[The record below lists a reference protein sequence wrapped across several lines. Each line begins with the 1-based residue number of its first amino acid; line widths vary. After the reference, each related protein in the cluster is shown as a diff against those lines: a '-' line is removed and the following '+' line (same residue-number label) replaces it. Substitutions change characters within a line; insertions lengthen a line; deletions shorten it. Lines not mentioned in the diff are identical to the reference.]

1 MKQKIELIPK
11 KTKIYLFLFIIL
23 NLILSALE
31 TIGIG
36 SIPVLM
42 LALIDGINN
51 STDYFFYEFI
61 EKFFDTKSEYFL
73 FNFSFF
79 ILLFF
84 LLKNIY
90 FLAIKYLEGLL
101 KKNLVSTISL
111 KLFKSYLF
119 LPYKQHLYKNPSI
132 ALRNMTSECESFAN
146 YIGSLIDI
154 FREVLIITFLFSML
168 FLQDKFLSFFV
179 ICLLIVV
186 LSIFYLFVRNS
197 LYKMG
202 QVSQNF
208 RGQQLKLI
216 NQSLESIRFVKI
228 LKKENFFFKKFSFN
242 LNKILDQNVMMN
254 IIQAI
259 PKTLLETI
267 AITIMISSVYFLL
280 EYQGSKNILPYI
292 TLLGL
297 ILVRL
302 IPSFN
307 ILSSSVSSLK
317 FLTPSKEIL
326 QKELRLNSRIK
337 VPTIKFDN
345 DIDHS
350 NIFKKTIE
358 LKNIYFRYPSSK
370 RNNLKNISL
379 KIKKNSFVA
388 FVGESGAGKSTIIDV
403 ILGLLEPNFGK
414 VLIDGKNLY
423 SEKTLNSWYKNIG
436 IIPQDI
442 YLDDT
447 SLRDNITFYDQNI
460 NLKNLNKAI
469 SLSLLNDVVRQL
481 PNKLDSI
488 IGNRGIRLSGGQIQ
502 RVGIAR
508 CMYRNPKIIIMD
520 EATSSL
526 DNKAEKKIIDAING
540 IKKGRTLISI
550 AHRLSTIK
558 RAELIYFVKD
568 GRVIDCGSLN
578 ELKSKHKD
586 FFGNL

>member
-1 MKQKIELIPK
+1 MNSKIELIPK
-11 KTKIYLFLFIIL
+11 KTKIYLFLFIIF
-23 NLILSALE
+23 NLILSTLE

-36 SIPVLM
+36 SIPILI
-42 LALIDGINN
+42 LALIDGTGN
-51 STDYFFYEFI
+51 SSDYFFYEFI
-61 EKFFDTKSEYFL
+61 SKFFNTQNKDFL
-73 FNFSFF
+73 LNFSIF

-90 FLAIKYLEGLL
+90 YLIIKFCEGLL

-132 ALRNMTSECESFAN
+132 ALRNMTSECESFAT

-154 FREVLIITFLFSML
+154 FREILIIIFLFSML
-168 FLQDKFLSFFV
+168 FMQDKFLSFFV
-179 ICLLIVV
+179 ICV
-186 LSIFYLFVRNS
+186 LTLVLTTFYLLVRNS

-202 QVSQNF
+202 QVSQDF
-208 RGQQLKLI
+208 RGQLLKLI
-216 NQSLESIRFVKI
+216 TQSLESIRFVKI

-259 PKTLLETI
+259 PKTLLEFI
-267 AITIMISSVYFLL
+267 AITIMILSVYFFL
-280 EYQGSKNILPYI
+280 EHQSSKNILPYI

-307 ILSSSVSSLK
+307 ILSSSISSLK
-317 FLTPSKEIL
+317 FLTPAKEIL
-326 QKELRLNSRIK
+326 QKELRLGSNLK
-337 VPTIKFDN
+337 VLKTGIDN
-345 DIDHS
+345 NIDHS
-350 NIFKKTIE
+350 KIFKKAIE
-358 LKNIYFRYPSSK
+358 LKKIYFKYPSSK
-370 RNNLKNISL
+370 KNNLKNINL
-379 KIKKNSFVA
+379 KIKKNSFIA

-414 VLIDGKNLY
+414 ILIDGKNLH
-423 SEKTLNSWYKNIG
+423 SEKILNSWYKNIG

-442 YLDDT
+442 YLDDS
-447 SLRDNITFYDQNI
+447 SLKDNITFYDEKI
-460 NLKNLNKAI
+460 DYKNLRKAI
-469 SLSLLNDVVRQL
+469 NLSLLNDVVRQL
-481 PNKLDSI
+481 PNKLETI

-508 CMYRNPKIIIMD
+508 CMYRDPRVIIMD

-526 DNKAEKKIIDAING
+526 DNKAEKKIIDAINS

-558 RAELIYFVKD
+558 KAELIYFVKD
-568 GRVIDCGSLN
+568 GRVIDCGSLTK
-578 ELKSKHKD
+578 LKRRYKD

>member
-1 MKQKIELIPK
+1 MKQKIELITK

-23 NLILSALE
+23 NLILSAVE

-36 SIPVLM
+36 SIPVLI

-61 EKFFDTKSEYFL
+61 EKFFDIKSEDFL

-101 KKNLVSTISL
+101 KKNLVATISL

-179 ICLLIVV
+179 ICVLIVV

-228 LKKENFFFKKFSFN
+228 LNKENFFFKKFSFN

-307 ILSSSVSSLK
+307 ILSSSISSLK

-326 QKELRLNSRIK
+326 QKELRLNSQIK
-337 VPTIKFDN
+337 VPRIKYDN

-423 SEKTLNSWYKNIG
+423 SEKILNSWYKNIG

-447 SLRDNITFYDQNI
+447 SLRDNITFYDQSI
-460 NLKNLNKAI
+460 NFKNLRRAI
-469 SLSLLNDVVRQL
+469 SLSLLDDVVRQL

-508 CMYRNPKIIIMD
+508 CMYRDPKIIIMD

-568 GRVIDCGSLN
+568 GKVIDCGSLN

>member
-1 MKQKIELIPK
+1 MKFKTQLIPK
-11 KTKIYLFLFIIL
+11 KTKIYLFLFIIF

-36 SIPVLM
+36 SIPILI
-42 LALIDGINN
+42 LALIDGTGN
-51 STDYFFYEFI
+51 SSDYFFYDFI
-61 EKFFDTKSEYFL
+61 SNFFDTQNKDFL
-73 FNFSFF
+73 LNFSIF

-84 LLKNIY
+84 LFKNIY
-90 FLAIKYLEGLL
+90 FLIIKFFEGLL
-101 KKNLVSTISL
+101 KKNLVSTMSL
-111 KLFKSYLF
+111 KLFKNYLF
-119 LPYKQHLYKNPSI
+119 LPYKQLLYKNPSI

-146 YIGSLIDI
+146 YIGSLVDI
-154 FREVLIITFLFSML
+154 FREVLIIIFLFSML
-168 FLQDKFLSFFV
+168 FFQDKFLSFFV
-179 ICLLIVV
+179 ICILLLV
-186 LSIFYLFVRNS
+186 LGIFYLFVRNS
-197 LYKMG
+197 LYRMG
-202 QVSQNF
+202 QISQDF
-208 RGQQLKLI
+208 RGRLLKLI
-216 NQSLESIRFVKI
+216 TQSLESVRFVKI

-259 PKTLLETI
+259 PKTLLEFI
-267 AITIMISSVYFLL
+267 AIIIMISSVYFFL
-280 EYQGSKNILPYI
+280 EFQGSKNVLPYI

-307 ILSSSVSSLK
+307 ILSSSISALK
-317 FLTPSKEIL
+317 FLTPAKEIL
-326 QKELRLNSRIK
+326 LKELRLGTNIK
-337 VPTIKFDN
+337 VSKPETDN
-345 DIDHS
+345 NTDHS
-350 NIFKKTIE
+350 KIFQKSIE
-358 LKNIYFRYPSSK
+358 LKKIYFKYPSLNK
-370 RNNLKNISL
+370 NTLKNINL
-379 KIKKNSFVA
+379 KIKKNSFIA
-388 FVGESGAGKSTIIDV
+388 FVGESGAGKSTIIDI

-414 VLIDGKNLY
+414 ILVDGKSLH
-423 SEKTLNSWYKNIG
+423 SEKILNSWYKNIG

-442 YLDDT
+442 YLDDS
-447 SLRDNITFYDQNI
+447 SLKDNITFYDEKI
-460 NLKNLNKAI
+460 NYKNLRKAVN
-469 SLSLLNDVVRQL
+469 LSLLNDVVRQL
-481 PNKLDSI
+481 PNKLETV

-508 CMYRNPKIIIMD
+508 CMYRDPKVIIMD

-526 DNKAEKKIIDAING
+526 DNKAEKKIIDAINS

-578 ELKSKHKD
+578 ELRSRHKD

>member
-1 MKQKIELIPK
+1 MKFKIQLIPK
-11 KTKIYLFLFIIL
+11 KTKIYLFLFIIF

-36 SIPVLM
+36 SIPILI
-42 LALIDGINN
+42 LALIDETGN
-51 STDYFFYEFI
+51 SSDYFFYEFI
-61 EKFFDTKSEYFL
+61 SKFFDTQNKDFL
-73 FNFSFF
+73 LNFSFF
-79 ILLFF
+79 IVLFF

-90 FLAIKYLEGLL
+90 FLIVKYCEGLL
-101 KKNLVSTISL
+101 KKNLVSTTSL
-111 KLFKSYLF
+111 KLFKNYLF
-119 LPYKQHLYKNPSI
+119 LPYKRLLYKNPSI
-132 ALRNMTSECESFAN
+132 VLRNMTSECEGFAN
-146 YIGSLIDI
+146 YIGCLIDI
-154 FREVLIITFLFSML
+154 FREVLIIIFLFSML
-168 FLQDKFLSFFV
+168 FLQDKFLSLFI
-179 ICLLIVV
+179 ICILISV
-186 LSIFYLFVRNS
+186 LGTFYLFIRNS
-197 LYKMG
+197 LYRMG
-202 QVSQNF
+202 KVSQDF
-208 RGQQLKLI
+208 RGKLLKLI
-216 NQSLESIRFVKI
+216 TQSLESVRFVKI

-254 IIQAI
+254 IIQVI
-259 PKTLLETI
+259 PKTLLEFI
-267 AITIMISSVYFLL
+267 AIIIMISSVYFFL
-280 EYQGSKNILPYI
+280 EFQESKNILPYI

-307 ILSSSVSSLK
+307 ILSSSVSALK
-317 FLTPSKEIL
+317 FLTPAKEIL
-326 QKELRLNSRIK
+326 QNELRLSSNIK
-337 VPTIKFDN
+337 IPKTGIDN
-345 DIDHS
+345 NIDHS
-350 NIFKKTIE
+350 KIFKKAIE
-358 LKNIYFRYPSSK
+358 LKKIYFKYPSSK
-370 RNNLKNISL
+370 RNNLKNINL
-379 KIKKNSFVA
+379 KIKKNSFIA

-414 VLIDGKNLY
+414 ILIDGKNLH
-423 SEKTLNSWYKNIG
+423 SEKILNSWYKNIG

-442 YLDDT
+442 YLDDS
-447 SLRDNITFYDQNI
+447 SLKENITFYDEKI
-460 NLKNLNKAI
+460 NYKNLRKALN
-469 SLSLLNDVVRQL
+469 LSLLNDVVRQL
-481 PNKLDSI
+481 PNKLETV

-508 CMYRNPKIIIMD
+508 CMYRDPKVIIMD